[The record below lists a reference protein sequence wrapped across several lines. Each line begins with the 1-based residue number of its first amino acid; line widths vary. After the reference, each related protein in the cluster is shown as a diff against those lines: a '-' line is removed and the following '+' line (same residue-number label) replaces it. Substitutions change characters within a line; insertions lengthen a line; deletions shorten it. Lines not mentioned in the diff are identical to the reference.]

1 MSQSVLSIATPQ
13 RWWFDATTKCQF
25 QGRTGTEPKTVRA
38 RGEHVSVPRRPSRH
52 SDPDLVDDLTWLRKD
67 KGLTLER
74 LAQAG
79 GVVQACGG
87 AETPIE
93 TLHERSLAALRS
105 MHDTDGGRALWA
117 AYGAE
122 EAGSWL
128 LKDRRAAYAA
138 SVGRAPD
145 TLKDWEDQALHEL
158 ALRLLSSYYA
168 GAPTPDQLPIPHGGY
183 LMRRLNVL
191 CLIQDR
197 RFVESRQ
204 ERTVIPLVD
213 GAPHFVYGTYSPT
226 TLHDVEGGTLHCI
239 DFDPPLRRGP
249 HHTFSFRERVPDTEP
264 EPDFDEDFSG
274 QSFESPALRYR
285 VEVHFLGEQPA
296 VVWGYDKLSRIERPG
311 EPENGVSV
319 DLQVS
324 GRPDGTS
331 GCTVE
336 FADLYGGLCAGAA
349 WRWQSHQL

>member
-1 MSQSVLSIATPQ
+1 
-13 RWWFDATTKCQF
+13 
-25 QGRTGTEPKTVRA
+25 
-38 RGEHVSVPRRPSRH
+38 VPRRPSRH

-79 GVVQACGG
+79 GVVHACGG
-87 AETPIE
+87 VETPIE
-93 TLHERSLAALRS
+93 TLHERFLAALRS

-122 EAGSWL
+122 EEGSRL

-183 LMRRLNVL
+183 LMRRLNVV

-226 TLHDVEGGTLHCI
+226 TLHDVEGGTLGLSKRTPGGTLHRI
-239 DFDPPLRRGP
+239 DFDPPLRRGQ
-249 HHTFSFRERVPDTEP
+249 HYTFSFRERVPDTDP

-311 EPENGVSV
+311 EPEDGLPEKLQVADGPDGVS
-319 DLQVS
+319 S
-324 GRPDGTS
+324 
-331 GCTVE
+331 CTAE
-336 FADLYGGLCAGAA
+336 FADLYGGLCAGVA
-349 WRWQSHQL
+349 WRWSPKSRPMLRENKK